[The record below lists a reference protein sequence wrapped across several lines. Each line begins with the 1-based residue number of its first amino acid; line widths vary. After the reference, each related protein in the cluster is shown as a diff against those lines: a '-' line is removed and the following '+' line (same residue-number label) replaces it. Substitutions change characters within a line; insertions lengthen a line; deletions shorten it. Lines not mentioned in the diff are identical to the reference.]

1 MNLVGILLLLIR
13 HNYSSMSI
21 HQYNMG
27 IIGNCSY
34 LSYIDMEANVK
45 WMCLPRFDSSFVFG
59 SLLDSKKGGEFSIR
73 PEGKFTSK
81 QYYINNTNVLCTEFQ
96 CANGKFRVVDCAPR
110 FQQFERTFKPLML
123 VRKIELLSG
132 NPVIKVV
139 CRPVG
144 EYGNMIPE
152 RVQGSNHIRFLNF
165 DMQMRL
171 TTDLSLS
178 YVMEEQAFVL
188 DENQYMILTY
198 GEPLEAPLRATAEDF
213 IDKTVNH
220 WQNWIKSTY
229 VPDIYQKEII
239 RSALVLKLHQYED
252 TGGIIASGTTS
263 LPEHNGSQR
272 TWDYRYCWFRDS
284 YYTLKA
290 FNEMGHFDE
299 LEGYFDYIQNI
310 LTRNSERMQPLY
322 SITGQKELEE
332 IHVDLEGY
340 LKNQPVR
347 VGNKAYEQ
355 IQNDVYGQV
364 LVGLLPLFIDQRLTF
379 SKKKSYKPLVNR
391 LLNWIETTMDETD
404 AGLWEFRNIKQVHTY
419 TLLFHWAGCKAAVK
433 IGNIMGD
440 SEMVQRASILEAMAT
455 LRIEKCYD
463 PKRQVYTQAMG
474 AEHLDASTLKMITMN
489 YLDPHSEK
497 AKMHLKALEELL
509 KTDQGLFYRYV
520 HQDDFGKPEATFL
533 VCAFW
538 YVDALACVGRI
549 DDAIKTL
556 DGILPFA
563 NHLGIF
569 SEDVG
574 LDGSQWGN
582 YPQTYSH
589 VGLINAA
596 FRIAKKLDVPN
607 FK

>member
-1 MNLVGILLLLIR
+1 MEKHRYEL
-13 HNYSSMSI
+13 
-21 HQYNMG
+21 G

-34 LSYIDMEANVK
+34 LGYVDMAANIK
-45 WMCLPRFDSSFVFG
+45 WLCLPRFDSSFIFG
-59 SLLDSKKGGEFSIR
+59 SLLDSKKGGEFSVT
-73 PEGKFTSK
+73 PAEEYTSR
-81 QYYINNTNVLCTEFQ
+81 QYYVTNTNVLCTEFTS
-96 CANGKFRVVDCAPR
+96 ASGKFRVMDCAPR
-110 FQQFERTFKPLML
+110 FYQHERFFRPLMV
-123 VRKIELLSG
+123 VRKIERIEG
-132 NPVIKVV
+132 NPVIRVV
-139 CRPVG
+139 CKPMGAYG
-144 EYGNMIPE
+144 ELTPE
-152 RVQGSNHIRFLNF
+152 VVTGSNHIRYLNL
-165 DMQMRL
+165 DMPVRL
-171 TTDLSLS
+171 TTDISLS
-178 YVMEEQAFVL
+178 YVMEQQPFVL
-188 DENQYMILTY
+188 DQNRYLVFTY
-198 GEPLEAPLRATAEDF
+198 GEPLEASLKPTAEDF
-213 IDKTVNH
+213 INKTVRH

-229 VPDIYQKEII
+229 IPDLYQDQII

-252 TGGIIASGTTS
+252 TGAIIASGTTS
-263 LPEHNGSQR
+263 LPEHNGSER

-299 LEGYFDYIQNI
+299 LESFFEYIQNI
-310 LTRNSERMQPLY
+310 LIRDGDRMQPLY
-322 SITGQKELEE
+322 SITGQKELHE
-332 IHVDLEGY
+332 IHIPLEGY

-347 VGNKAYEQ
+347 IGNKAYEQ

-364 LVGLLPLFIDQRLTF
+364 LVGLLPLFMDKRLTF
-379 SKKKSYKPLVNR
+379 SKKNYYKPLVSR
-391 LLNWIETTMDETD
+391 LLDWVERTMDEPD

-419 TLLFHWAGCKAAVK
+419 TLLFHWAGSKSAAK
-433 IGNIMGD
+433 IGLIMSD
-440 SEMVQRASILEAMAT
+440 DAMVKKARQLEQMASE
-455 LRIEKCYD
+455 RIEKCYD
-463 PKRQVYTQAMG
+463 PKRGVYTQALG
-474 AEHLDASTLKMITMN
+474 AEHLDASTLKLVTMN
-489 YLDPHSEK
+489 YLDVKSEK
-497 AKMHLKALEELL
+497 AKQHIRALEELL

-556 DGILPFA
+556 DGILPYA

-596 FRIAKKLDVPN
+596 FRISKKIDLPN

>member
-1 MNLVGILLLLIR
+1 
-13 HNYSSMSI
+13 
-21 HQYNMG
+21 MG
-27 IIGNCSY
+27 IVGNCSY
-34 LSYIDMEANVK
+34 MAYIDTHAAVK
-45 WMCLPRFDSSFVFG
+45 WMCMPRFDSSFLFG

-73 PEGKFTSK
+73 PAGTYKSN
-81 QYYINNTNVLCTEFQ
+81 QHYIANTNVLVTEFTT
-96 CANGKFRVVDCAPR
+96 AEGRFRVIDCAPR
-110 FQQFERTFKPLML
+110 FHQYERYFKPLML
-123 VRKIELLSG
+123 VRKIELLEG
-132 NPVIKVV
+132 NPVITVR

-144 EYGNMIPE
+144 NYGAMQSE
-152 RVQGSNHIRFLNF
+152 TVVSSNHLRYLHF
-165 DMQMRL
+165 DMPVRL
-171 TTDLSLS
+171 TTDISLS
-178 YVMEEQAFVL
+178 YIQEEQDFVL
-188 DENQYMILTY
+188 NQNRYLVFTY
-198 GEPLEAPLRATAEDF
+198 GDPLEAPLKATAEDF
-213 IDKTVNH
+213 INKTVRY
-220 WQNWIKSTY
+220 WQSWIKATY
-229 VPDIYQKEII
+229 VPDMYQAEII

-263 LPEHNGSQR
+263 LPEHNGSSR

-299 LEGYFDYIQNI
+299 LEGYFNYIQNI
-310 LTRNSERMQPLY
+310 LMREADRMQPLY
-322 SITGQKELEE
+322 TITGSKDLEE
-332 IHVDLEGY
+332 VHLSLEGY
-340 LKNQPVR
+340 MGNQPVR
-347 VGNKAYEQ
+347 IGNGAYLQ

-364 LVGLLPLFIDQRLTF
+364 LVGLLPLFIDKRLSFTQK
-379 SKKKSYKPLVNR
+379 SSYKLMVNR
-391 LLNWIETTMDETD
+391 LLTWIEKTFSEPD
-404 AGLWEFRNIKQVHTY
+404 AGLWEFRKVTQVHTY
-419 TLLFHWAGCKAAVK
+419 TMLFHWAGSKAAAK
-433 IGNIMGD
+433 IGIIMNDIDLVNRALKLEKVAIENIER
-440 SEMVQRASILEAMAT
+440 S
-455 LRIEKCYD
+455 YD
-463 PKRQVYTQAMG
+463 PARKVYTQALG

-489 YLDPHSEK
+489 YLDPKSAK
-497 AKMHLKALEELL
+497 ARDHLKALETLL

-549 DDAIKTL
+549 DDAIRTL
-556 DGILPFA
+556 DGILKYT

-596 FRIAKKLDVPN
+596 FRIYKKMDLPN